1 MQKQKEEQTLKE
13 DHKMKKLL
21 ALLLALAMVFCLVA
35 CGGGNDEEPETPD
48 DSQGETEDPGT
59 DDGGETPAG
68 EQKPF
73 KYGFISWGTADEH
86 GRTLAA
92 ATQWA
97 VEAAGGEFV
106 MDGSAVSA
114 EQTIA
119 AAENLI
125 QGGCD
130 IISFCTYA
138 GEASVPQIS
147 KLCQENEVYWTMWD
161 TTIADESIQEM
172 INQDPYFVGTA
183 NEDQYSAGYD
193 TMQKMAEA
201 GATDVIVVKYGVN
214 IPTCDDRCEGAYDA
228 AEELGIN
235 MLYEIV
241 APEDYK
247 AAMQNALVAYPE
259 ANAAF
264 LAGSGTQ
271 STAVSAA
278 FEEAGKSDYVIGA
291 FDYFDSMGE
300 MLQDGSLK
308 VINGGHMVTGTFTA
322 VMGINAFFGTPLS
335 EEKYSIVIPYL
346 TLTSYE
352 DYELYI
358 EYASEGAA
366 YTSEE
371 LQQNCFP
378 VFNPDVTL
386 ESFQEF
392 VSNWSIEDIAARKG
406 AEA

>member
-1 MQKQKEEQTLKE
+1 
-13 DHKMKKLL
+13 MKKLL

-183 NEDQYSAGYD
+183 NEDPG
-193 TMQKMAEA
+193 
-201 GATDVIVVKYGVN
+201 
-214 IPTCDDRCEGAYDA
+214 
-228 AEELGIN
+228 
-235 MLYEIV
+235 
-241 APEDYK
+241 
-247 AAMQNALVAYPE
+247 
-259 ANAAF
+259 
-264 LAGSGTQ
+264 
-271 STAVSAA
+271 
-278 FEEAGKSDYVIGA
+278 
-291 FDYFDSMGE
+291 
-300 MLQDGSLK
+300 
-308 VINGGHMVTGTFTA
+308 
-322 VMGINAFFGTPLS
+322 
-335 EEKYSIVIPYL
+335 
-346 TLTSYE
+346 
-352 DYELYI
+352 
-358 EYASEGAA
+358 
-366 YTSEE
+366 
-371 LQQNCFP
+371 
-378 VFNPDVTL
+378 
-386 ESFQEF
+386 
-392 VSNWSIEDIAARKG
+392 
-406 AEA
+406 